1 MGVVTSTPTPS
12 WTRSLAGIAAAATLL
27 LAACGGSDDA
37 ADTDVAVAETAEG
50 ESVAI
55 VETAPVTVT
64 GEPLPEY
71 GDPAND
77 PAVGMMAPVL
87 SGASFAGTPVTIGG
101 PSDQLTFVVFLAH
114 WCPAC
119 NAEIPE
125 LVDLAE
131 AGDFPD
137 GIDVVAVSTAAA
149 EDRDNYPPS
158 DWFAAEDWPFPVLA
172 DSPEVE
178 ALIAA
183 GGNAFPFAMV
193 LDTDGTVLVRKAG
206 QSSGDVTVQ
215 LLEDALAASAA

>member
-178 ALIAA
+178 ALIA
-183 GGNAFPFAMV
+183 
-193 LDTDGTVLVRKAG
+193 R
-206 QSSGDVTVQ
+206 SSAEPTR
-215 LLEDALAASAA
+215 